1 MFQFIVCLGVNI
13 LVKYI
18 FLATPFVK
26 DDILFFFRNIE
37 LKKTLGDM
45 EIQLKVLKQLM
56 LETGMAKYMP

>member
-1 MFQFIVCLGVNI
+1 M
-13 LVKYI
+13 Y
-18 FLATPFVK
+18 
-26 DDILFFFRNIE
+26 FFFRNIE